1 MALNHG
7 RRFAERAI
15 QFYQPLRINFNDNVI
30 PSRLPYPSSEENL
43 NGTNMTAALKGAK
56 NDKKMKMSWVM
67 QRKLFLEIILQK
79 ILKLS
84 SFIYLLQNYY
94 LLILHK
100 Y

>member
-1 MALNHG
+1 MDGGSQNGLSS
-7 RRFAERAI
+7 FI
-15 QFYQPLRINFNDNVI
+15 SPPKINFNDNVI
-30 PSRLPYPSSEENL
+30 PSRLPYPSSVENL

-56 NDKKMKMSWVM
+56 NDKKMKMSRVM